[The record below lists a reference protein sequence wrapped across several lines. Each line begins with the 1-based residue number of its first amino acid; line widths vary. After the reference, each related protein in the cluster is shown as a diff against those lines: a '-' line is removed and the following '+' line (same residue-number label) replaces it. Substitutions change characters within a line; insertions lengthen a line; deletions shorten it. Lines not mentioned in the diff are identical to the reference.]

1 MIIPLIFM
9 ILEPNIKRENNE
21 SEKKNSDPDVSNI
34 EVRATAD
41 TMTRRSV
48 DDQIQL
54 SYIG

>member
-21 SEKKNSDPDVSNI
+21 SEKKNRDPDVSNI